1 MKKAFLKILGT
12 ILAVVL
18 FFIAQY
24 HIRQY
29 YDIDPRIWFFVVYGI
44 SIVGII
50 TILVVFYPE
59 IKRLEKYFK
68 THSFSEFM
76 IEVLENVEPMIERI
90 KLIGGKIVDNIIYQ
104 LLSFLII
111 PLIILTGITYKI
123 FFMDDFMERTIVYI
137 VFLIMILLE
146 IILKMTTAII
156 LEGKERTKEFM
167 YSGMYV
173 AIFLINLLDFVCI

>member
-1 MKKAFLKILGT
+1 MKKALLKILGT

-59 IKRLEKYFK
+59 IKRMEEYFK

-76 IEVLENVEPMIERI
+76 IEILEKVEPMIERI
-90 KLIGGKIVDNIIYQ
+90 KLIGEKIVNNPIYK
-104 LLSFLII
+104 LLSLII
-111 PLIILTGITYKI
+111 PWIVLTGIMYKI
-123 FFMDDFMERTIVYI
+123 FFMDDFMGRTIVYI
-137 VFLIMILLE
+137 VFLIIILLE
-146 IILKMTTAII
+146 TIIRMTKAIV
-156 LEGKERTKEFM
+156 LEGKERRKEFIFT
-167 YSGMYV
+167 GMW
-173 AIFLINLLDFVCI
+173 AFIFFTNLVDFVCI